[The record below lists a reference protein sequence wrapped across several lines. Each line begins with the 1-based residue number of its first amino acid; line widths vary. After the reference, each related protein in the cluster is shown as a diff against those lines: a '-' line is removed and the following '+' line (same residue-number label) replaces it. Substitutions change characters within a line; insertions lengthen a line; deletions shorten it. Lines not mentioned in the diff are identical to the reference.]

1 MSRTRPSGT
10 SSIGA
15 CRQKRRQKPPF
26 DEHAF
31 FALWQR
37 LTVALL
43 ANARAHAQPPAHICT
58 LNPVHIGDAPCAPRP
73 PAACLMAGSGS
84 GRAGD
89 RNMRMKRELRAY
101 VDAPPKQDDYR
112 VTRMEPT
119 RGGAEHAGVVREAAD
134 RRDGL
139 RRVQAHGRMARN
151 AGWRTRRSHMQSVR
165 QMVSATRLRGARG
178 AGAGAGLADGMP
190 VSSAV
195 ETDLEHVAARQANS
209 DGGAGGADAA
219 YSPGGAVK
227 VRDHPQRAADRADSE
242 LAAAEEDK
250 KSRRKIER
258 DAAIVG
264 AWDKARTVDLLQI

>member
-1 MSRTRPSGT
+1 MRPT
-10 SSIGA
+10 SPGG
-15 CRQKRRQKPPF
+15 
-26 DEHAF
+26 
-31 FALWQR
+31 
-37 LTVALL
+37 LTDGG
-43 ANARAHAQPPAHICT
+43 RW
-58 LNPVHIGDAPCAPRP
+58 
-73 PAACLMAGSGS
+73 S

-89 RNMRMKRELRAY
+89 RDVRMKREFRAY

-119 RGGAEHAGVVREAAD
+119 RSGAQHAGAVREAAD

-151 AGWRTRRSHMQSVR
+151 AGWRTRRSHTQSVR
-165 QMVSATRLRGARG
+165 QIVPATRRGAHG

-195 ETDLEHVAARQANS
+195 ATDLEHVAARQANS

-227 VRDHPQRAADRADSE
+227 VHDHPQRAADRADAE

-264 AWDKARTVDLLQI
+264 AWNKARTVDLWQI

>member
-1 MSRTRPSGT
+1 MRPASPG
-10 SSIGA
+10 G
-15 CRQKRRQKPPF
+15 
-26 DEHAF
+26 
-31 FALWQR
+31 
-37 LTVALL
+37 LTDGG
-43 ANARAHAQPPAHICT
+43 RW
-58 LNPVHIGDAPCAPRP
+58 
-73 PAACLMAGSGS
+73 S

-89 RNMRMKRELRAY
+89 RDVRMKREFRAY

-119 RGGAEHAGVVREAAD
+119 RSGAQHAGAVREAAD

-139 RRVQAHGRMARN
+139 RRVQAHGRVARN
-151 AGWRTRRSHMQSVR
+151 AGWRTRRSHTQSVR
-165 QMVSATRLRGARG
+165 QIVPATRRGAHG
-178 AGAGAGLADGMP
+178 AGAGAELADGMP

-219 YSPGGAVK
+219 YSPGGAV
-227 VRDHPQRAADRADSE
+227 HPQRAADRADAE

-264 AWDKARTVDLLQI
+264 AWNKARTVDLWQI